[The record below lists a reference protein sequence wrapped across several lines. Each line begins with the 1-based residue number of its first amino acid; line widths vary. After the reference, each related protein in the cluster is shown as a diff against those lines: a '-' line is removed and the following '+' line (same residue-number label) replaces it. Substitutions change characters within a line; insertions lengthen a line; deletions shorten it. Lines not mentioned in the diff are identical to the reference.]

1 MKSPN
6 AILIL
11 PHLKVQNANVISSP
25 LTWGFP
31 AVTAILGF
39 VHALERKLRQHYEIS
54 FGGTGIICHQFM
66 PQVFQSRPGG
76 DNVFCLTRNPL
87 QKDGSTAAF
96 VEEGRAHLEISLV
109 IQVAGAS
116 CSKHEAIVNAMLAE
130 MLQTVYS
137 LRLAGGSILPENRPG
152 AKQIQLIN
160 WPDTDEE
167 IQKLTK
173 ERLRRLLPGFVLIGR
188 ERLLA
193 QHTQQLQLIN
203 PQATALD
210 ALLEFSS
217 LNFTVDSEGEKTTW
231 KISQK
236 PGWIVPIPIG
246 YKALSELHAPGAV
259 LNARDAD
266 YPLRFVESIYSLGEW
281 LSPHRIRY
289 LNDIFWHYQVDNAKG
304 IYRCVNAPG
313 M

>member
-6 AILIL
+6 AILII
-11 PHLKVQNANVISSP
+11 PHLKVQNANLISSP

-31 AVTAILGF
+31 AVTAVLGF

-76 DNVFCLTRNPL
+76 DTVFCLTRNPL

-96 VEEGRAHLEISLV
+96 VEEGRAHLEISLI

-116 CSKHEAIVNAMLAE
+116 CSQHEGAIKAMLAE
-130 MLQTVYS
+130 MLQIVYS

-152 AKQIQLIN
+152 TKQIQLIN
-160 WPDTDEE
+160 WPDTDEG

-173 ERLRRLLPGFVLIGR
+173 ERLRPLLPGFVLMGR
-188 ERLLA
+188 EQLLA
-193 QHTQQLQLIN
+193 ERTRHLQLTN
-203 PQATALD
+203 PQATALE

-217 LNFTVDSEGEKTTW
+217 LNFTVDSQGENTAW
-231 KISQK
+231 KIIQK
-236 PGWIVPIPIG
+236 SGWIVPIPIG
-246 YKALSELHAPGAV
+246 YKALSELHAPGTV

-289 LNDIFWHYQVDNAKG
+289 LNDIFWHYEVDNAKG
-304 IYRCVNAPG
+304 IYRCINAVG